1 MTAMRGNSSEGETI
15 KHLKEELE
23 HFILL
28 SKAQQEQ
35 LKRYEELQKKSHK
48 LIEKLKTELDQEK
61 RRKPY
66 SFKK

>member
-1 MTAMRGNSSEGETI
+1 MGENSRDAETI

-28 SKAQQEQ
+28 SKAQKDQ

-48 LIEKLKTELDQEK
+48 LIEKLKSQLNREDLGNN
-61 RRKPY
+61 Y